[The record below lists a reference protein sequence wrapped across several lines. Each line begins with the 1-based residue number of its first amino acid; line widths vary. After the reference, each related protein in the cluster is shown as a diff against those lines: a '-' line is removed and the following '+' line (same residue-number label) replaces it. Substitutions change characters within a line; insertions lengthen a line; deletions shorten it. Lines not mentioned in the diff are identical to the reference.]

1 MKINSFILSQ
11 HLPLGIH
18 NIQPLSFLT
27 VCFFFRSYGNKYT
40 RNRVG
45 LINCARSIN
54 LVSSDV
60 ISRICSRNLST
71 QVVVS
76 GFSDGDMKWTAAIK
90 IVNVLRKSLLVFK
103 LVRCTMK
110 DASATQ
116 SLTGNRSGL
125 CTTRTK
131 LNYSWH
137 VHLYTN
143 SKFHFISFNIVPA
156 GE

>member
-1 MKINSFILSQ
+1 MKIKSFILSQ

-18 NIQPLSFLT
+18 NIQLLSFLT
-27 VCFFFRSYGNKYT
+27 VCFFFRSYGKYT

-90 IVNVLRKSLLVFK
+90 IVNVLRKSLQVIK
-103 LVRCTMK
+103 LVRCMMK
-110 DASATQ
+110 DVSATQ

-156 GE
+156 AE